1 MVHPDGT
8 LVMFGNSSQQ
18 PTTFD
23 VREVYLG
30 GHIRLQ
36 GFTLMYRFR
45 TEPPARDLGY
55 LAGLVAEGALD
66 PQVAGEMP
74 WQDLPRALA
83 ELRGRT
89 VPGKLVLTLGG

>member
-1 MVHPDGT
+1 
-8 LVMFGNSSQQ
+8 
-18 PTTFD
+18 

-45 TEPPARDLGY
+45 AEPPARDLGY

-66 PQVAGEMP
+66 PQVAGELPWEEMP
-74 WQDLPRALA
+74 DALA
-83 ELRGRT
+83 QLRARS